1 MRRFFI
7 LRTTCLIAIRAH
19 GLLVLSLLQQLE
31 LSPQQQNLLLL
42 CRHGVIQGLHRIL
55 LKCQLALDFLQIPSQ
70 LVNFPGH
77 TLSPACLSAAG

>member
-7 LRTTCLIAIRAH
+7 LRACFIAFMTH
-19 GLLVLSLLQQLE
+19 GLLVLLLLQQLE
-31 LSPQQQNLLLL
+31 LSPQQQQLLLL
-42 CRHGVIQGLHRIL
+42 CCHGVIQGLHRIL